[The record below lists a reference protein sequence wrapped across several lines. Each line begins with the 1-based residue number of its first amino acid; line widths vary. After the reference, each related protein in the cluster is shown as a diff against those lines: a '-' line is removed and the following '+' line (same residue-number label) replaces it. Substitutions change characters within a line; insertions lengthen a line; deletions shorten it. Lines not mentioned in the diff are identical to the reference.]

1 MPVTPFHFGAGL
13 AVKAAAPQRFG
24 LLAFCT
30 ANVIID
36 VEPLYYALTG
46 QYPLHRFFHTLP
58 GALIAAVVTVFLVWV
73 LRAVLQWLHLNRS
86 LVKAEVASPGVW
98 LGALSG
104 AISHI
109 LLDSMVHSDVHPFW
123 PLTSLNP
130 FWGWFSRFEV
140 ENFLILLGLAGVA
153 GIILRSVL
161 HHSKNTPLHE

>member
-13 AVKAAAPQRFG
+13 AFKATAPQRFG

-30 ANVIID
+30 TNVIID
-36 VEPLYYALTG
+36 VEPLYYALTR

-58 GALIAAVVTVFLVWV
+58 GALIAAVVTVFLFWV
-73 LRAVLQWLHLNRS
+73 LKAVLQRLHLNRL
-86 LVKAEVASPGVW
+86 LVKAEVAPPGVW

-104 AISHI
+104 AISHV
-109 LLDSMVHSDVHPFW
+109 LLDSLVHSEVQPFA
-123 PLTSLNP
+123 PLTRFNP

-140 ENFLILLGLAGVA
+140 ENFLILLGLAGIA

-161 HHSKNTPLHE
+161 RHSKNTPLHE